1 MQTTATPSIAGMMVA
16 TCSGS
21 EINASAP
28 AAWMFGARAR
38 LRVVPRATWPR
49 QVSARA
55 SSLPRQPQPIIR
67 QRARRSGPFKVAGAR
82 LTALAEPPMNLLP
95 GALGPQQPGDRA
107 GDRGHAPAATT
118 PRWRRMDLGLAEE
131 QRLIREPDAQS
142 EKLIIG
148 LR

>member
-16 TCSGS
+16 TCLGS

-82 LTALAEPPMNLLP
+82 VTALAEPPMNFLP
-95 GALGPQQPGDRA
+95 GALGHQQPGDRA
-107 GDRGHAPAATT
+107 GDRVRAREAT
-118 PRWRRMDLGLAEE
+118 PRRWRGMDRELSDEQGLS
-131 QRLIREPDAQS
+131 REP
-142 EKLIIG
+142 
-148 LR
+148 